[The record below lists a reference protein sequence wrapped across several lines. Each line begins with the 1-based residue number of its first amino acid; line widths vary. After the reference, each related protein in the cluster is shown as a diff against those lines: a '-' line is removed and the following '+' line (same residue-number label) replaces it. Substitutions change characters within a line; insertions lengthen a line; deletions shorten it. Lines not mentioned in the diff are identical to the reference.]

1 MYKYKEC
8 TLISIC
14 HWRVPSWVSSVCVQC
29 PLDRVQCPVYVSSVI
44 QELLLSGTSS
54 VYFLILEPLHWKAS
68 QIKQKMLC
76 EEDRWQTAQKKRS
89 EKALEE
95 ELLPLLEMPVK
106 QEVRGWSSKC
116 YGWSLNRS
124 STLAHAPINQQLRW
138 RIQVCDT
145 TAVSRPDCVNLIAS
159 RPADVSQLPWLWPPL
174 PRTGFRLISFNSDVS
189 CCCCRCIVQ
198 CILFEGHCPWCKTT
212 KGQLVGGWVTS
223 NRVHLHI

>member
-14 HWRVPSWVSSVCVQC
+14 HWRVPSWVSSVCVHWT
-29 PLDRVQCPVYVSSVI
+29 VSSVI

-106 QEVRGWSSKC
+106 QEVPGWSSKC
-116 YGWSLNRS
+116 YGRSLNRS
-124 STLAHAPINQQLRW
+124 STLAHASNCFDGSEFVTQLPSPD
-138 RIQVCDT
+138 QT
-145 TAVSRPDCVNLIAS
+145 VSIWQLTCGRV
-159 RPADVSQLPWLWPPL
+159 DVSQLTWLWPPL
-174 PRTGFRLISFNSDVS
+174 PRTGFRLISFN
-189 CCCCRCIVQ
+189 
-198 CILFEGHCPWCKTT
+198 
-212 KGQLVGGWVTS
+212 
-223 NRVHLHI
+223 